1 MEDTINEMF
10 MMLLIPLILFVIGC
24 VLFIPITYGSMGKT
38 SEKREETEM
47 YVDVV
52 DKYTKTGLVGKT
64 PITRYFTQVK
74 IKGNKTEYETQVTS
88 NEYLQ
93 INIGDEVLCT
103 VFSNNDKIID
113 VEFGK
118 SNQK

>member
-1 MEDTINEMF
+1 MEDTINECF
-10 MMLLIPLILFVIGC
+10 MMLLILCIIGC
-24 VLFIPITYGSMGKT
+24 VIFIPLTISDCMGKT
-38 SEKREETEM
+38 SDKTEETEM

-88 NEYLQ
+88 NEYSQ